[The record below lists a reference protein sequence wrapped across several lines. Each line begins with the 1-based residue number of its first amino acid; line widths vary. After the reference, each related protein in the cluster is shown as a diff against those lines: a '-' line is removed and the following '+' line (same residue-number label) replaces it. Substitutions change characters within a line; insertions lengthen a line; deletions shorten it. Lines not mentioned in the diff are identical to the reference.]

1 MTDSARE
8 PGRID
13 LRTIDEPFDPTQADR
28 VIAAA
33 MSRIAADRDAG
44 ADVLATI
51 ALYTRPLLS
60 AAAASFLVATGTLI
74 VTQRRAETEQ
84 PVSILASWAESSHVP
99 TNGELLAV
107 FQGYDR

>member
-13 LRTIDEPFDPTQADR
+13 LRAIDEPVDPGQADR

-33 MSRIAADRDAG
+33 MSRIAVDRDTG

-51 ALYTRPLLS
+51 ALYTRPLL
-60 AAAASFLVATGTLI
+60 AAAAAFVLIATGTLI
-74 VTQRRAETEQ
+74 VTERRTETDQ
-84 PVSILASWAESSHVP
+84 PASVLASWAESSHVP